1 MDDQRC
7 ELPRPDIKKSS
18 NGQGAQAIRNSTSRA
33 ANSQKGA
40 KSNSLVP
47 PTEMKP
53 SVSTENLFD
62 ILQRVQGNRI
72 DEQRSSI
79 QPLPGLDPACKF
91 LCVFVIPRDALY
103 HKRNFILLCL
113 LVLFLRVFFFCLLVG
128 HSVNHLFIQSIDRS
142 LIFSIS

>member
-1 MDDQRC
+1 MEDQRC

-18 NGQGAQAIRNSTSRA
+18 NGQGAKAMQNSTSRA
-33 ANSQKGA
+33 ANSQKA
-40 KSNSLVP
+40 PKSNSLVP

-79 QPLPGLDPACKF
+79 QPLPGLDPACKY
-91 LCVFVIPRDALY
+91 LCMFYILQDLLY
-103 HKRNFILLCL
+103 QKSNFILLSW
-113 LVLFLRVFFFCLLVG
+113 LVF
-128 HSVNHLFIQSIDRS
+128 
-142 LIFSIS
+142 